1 VDVLAPLKGFDRF
14 QRRHVGLALPV
25 AVVKKF
31 GDDQAGNLSALIAYY
46 GFFSLFPLLLVFV
59 TILGFVLEGNP
70 DAQEAVLD
78 SALKQIPLVGDQ
90 IQAGSL
96 KGSGVALVIGLV
108 GALLSGLGVTLAAQT
123 AFNRVHAVPHRERP
137 DFLFSRLRGLGLLA
151 ALGTLQ
157 VLSTAASGLVG
168 GGFGG
173 VLLTISGIAVSLAI
187 NALLFVVAFRLLT
200 DASVPT
206 HQLWPGIGAATL
218 LWTVLQAVGG
228 AYISNVVH
236 GAGQTYG
243 TFATVIGLLTWLFLG
258 ARIVVYS
265 AELNAV
271 LADHLWPR
279 GLFEPLEPADRK
291 AFRAL
296 AKIEERSD
304 EQTVGVTFETTDE
317 SGRTETPTPDR
328 SA

>member
-1 VDVLAPLKGFDRF
+1 MDVLAPLKGFDRY
-14 QRRHVGLALPV
+14 QRRHAGLALPV

-59 TILGFVLEGNP
+59 TVLGFVLEGNP
-70 DAQEAVLD
+70 DAQEVVLD

-96 KGSGVALVIGLV
+96 NGSAVALVIGIV

-123 AFNRVHAVPHRERP
+123 AFNRVHAIPHRERP

-157 VLSTAASGLVG
+157 VLSTLASGLVG

-173 VLLTISGIAVSLAI
+173 LLLTVAGIAVSLAI
-187 NALLFVVAFRLLT
+187 NALLFFVAFRLLT

-228 AYISNVVH
+228 AYISHVVR

-258 ARIVVYS
+258 ARIVVLS
-265 AELNAV
+265 AELNSV
-271 LADHLWPR
+271 LSRRLWPR
-279 GLFEPLEPADRK
+279 SLFDPPTEADR
-291 AFRAL
+291 RAL
-296 AKIEERSD
+296 AALAQVEARRDDQQVEVRFDQSRED
-304 EQTVGVTFETTDE
+304 AG
-317 SGRTETPTPDR
+317 
-328 SA
+328 